1 MEEDAGLE
9 VLLGTPNEL
18 NLWTNLYPIEK
29 EKIIELITRVFNDK
43 SFLDVISPIEES
55 IEDVYLSKLYL
66 LGKDI
71 MQFNN
76 DDRLLCKAVMSLM
89 DQMIEIVLSKEI
101 ENYRYVHVVDIEK
114 NNVYLKIYF

>member
-29 EKIIELITRVFNDK
+29 EKMIELITRVFNDK